1 MSGWSWRSKE
11 TFGDKS
17 VNSEGGEVEKPA
29 ADATPKPKQKS
40 IWEDDNESWWSEFDD
55 SRSKR
60 VTGFSGGSSTYKAY
74 SYDDAFDDSDSRWY
88 KKNSFRYGGYQDYS
102 PSRLFR
108 NSFSTFR
115 SSYESADNELKNKA
129 IQALRTLTRNA
140 NTVADKSAKIT
151 YNVQFGDGASG
162 NGAEDRLGVST
173 GKQQTHTIFVSP
185 DNLAKTDTDDA
196 TDAAIDAL
204 TGFVLLRV
212 QIAQG
217 VEKDVLDEVNATA
230 MSAMPVK
237 LAGLMTSGA
246 MSKEDAAA
254 AAEAYANDYAAGMLA
269 KSLLTRLAR
278 RSVVKD
284 WGGFAPYFVRHAKQF
299 AAVREKLENKDGTA
313 SVEMLSAQIAY
324 NFLIDEEQLPID
336 KPIEDIVTK
345 HLGDELTAEDI
356 LPACRKLVADIREY
370 LRSEGKPEAGQ
381 IEQALNEIF
390 DSLSDDNAKS
400 EAEAKS
406 SLENQLDSIADFMD
420 EMFNQ
425 AAASESAAEMT
436 AAAKDSQAVTDKLS
450 AMRFLEKLKDTIDT
464 LADSMANSAQV
475 GMSKSG
481 MTGSASYQQSMI
493 DSQLA
498 HYGLRSQ
505 SLMKEYGVTADITSD
520 KNPID
525 QTSEESVRESILKNV
540 ANTKEFVKQA
550 TEALKA
556 AAKDVKKAVADEL
569 QETKEKLR
577 ETLER
582 LAAAE
587 QRARTLAEETKQLAI
602 KHPTADPINTGMAQ
616 AVESTVAQQELLTKR
631 LAEIDSTLK
640 RISRARGQ
648 TALQNMASQSRS
660 AANDARAAIRNAAWD
675 CTNTESAA
683 MNAFMNSGLSEY
695 SNAKAVADRNEKEF
709 QLDKKWHETA
719 KDAFF
724 RHGAEEQ
731 LDFASALLDQAHRE
745 LLQLLLQ
752 QLTARKRAASDDD
765 DDDEGTNELPESLRK
780 MTPEQRK
787 LMDNAAKHLG
797 LSATKLLELLK
808 NMSRGRTGNA
818 KAADIGKQ
826 IREKLIEPAAAL
838 SPVDEQLFG
847 ERVKN
852 TVNLLT
858 GNALD
863 QIHDEA
869 THSVEEEFVAYL
881 SHNDAKPTIR
891 VVKPDSRLLSSSKHI
906 VRGIKKAN
914 RGAIERIRD
923 ALSFQSNKRSG
934 EVHGLLSGDLDEGSL
949 HKLQYDSEHI
959 WSQKT
964 LTRLPDVAVGIL
976 VDQSGSMATGYKIEH
991 AREMCVVLA
1000 EAVKQVPGVHLHIY
1014 GHTANR
1020 GGGNSELQ
1028 LFEHYSST
1036 GDSRSADLSQ
1046 LGSIAAL
1053 SNNYD
1058 GYAIKETA
1066 KRLSLDPAKKK
1077 YLFIIADGLPHGT
1090 GYCGKEAEKHVKSV
1104 CSFVRTKLKISTYAF
1119 GVGVSSHSDIAQ
1131 FTSQYGENNTV
1142 FISNVKQAL
1151 PKIVRFL
1158 RHVLQKEK
1166 TLVDASAD

>member
-17 VNSEGGEVEKPA
+17 ADSEGGEVEKPA
-29 ADATPKPKQKS
+29 ADAKPKAQKKS
-40 IWEDDNESWWSEFDD
+40 IWEDDKESWWSEFDD
-55 SRSKR
+55 SGSTR
-60 VTGFSGGSSTYKAY
+60 VTGFSGGSSTHKAY
-74 SYDDAFDDSDSRWY
+74 SYDEAFDDSDSRWY

-108 NSFSTFR
+108 NSFSSFR
-115 SSYESADNELKNKA
+115 STYQSADNELKNKA

-151 YNVQFGDGASG
+151 YNVQFGNGASS
-162 NGAEDRLGVST
+162 NGSEDRLGVST
-173 GKQQTHTIFVSP
+173 GKQQTHTIFVTP
-185 DNLAKTDTDDA
+185 DNLAKAETDDA
-196 TDAAIDAL
+196 NDAAIDAL

-217 VEKDVLDEVNATA
+217 VEKNVLDEVNSTA

-237 LAGLMTSGA
+237 LAGLMTSGTI
-246 MSKEDAAA
+246 SKEDGAA
-254 AAEAYANDYAAGMLA
+254 AAEEYANDYAAGMLA

-324 NFLIDEEQLPID
+324 NFLIDEDQLPID

-345 HLGDELTAEDI
+345 HLGDELTPEDI
-356 LPACRKLVADIREY
+356 LPACRNLVTDIRAY
-370 LRSEGKPEAGQ
+370 LRTEGKPEAGQ

-390 DSLSDDNAKS
+390 DGLSSDESKS

-406 SLENQLDSIADFMD
+406 AMENQLDNIADFMD
-420 EMFNQ
+420 AMFDQ
-425 AAASESAAEMT
+425 AAASENAAEMRAST
-436 AAAKDSQAVTDKLS
+436 DAGRAANDKLT
-450 AMRFLEKLKDTIDT
+450 AMKFLDKLKDVLEN
-464 LADSMANSAQV
+464 LATSIANSAV
-475 GMSKSG
+475 PGASKASMLSG
-481 MTGSASYQQSMI
+481 SSYSRSMA
-493 DSQLA
+493 DSQMD
-498 HYGLRSQ
+498 HYSARAQ
-505 SLMKEYGVTADITSD
+505 ELMKEYGVTAEVKSD

-525 QTSEESVRESILKNV
+525 QTSEESVRESILNHSKNIQ
-540 ANTKEFVKQA
+540 EFIKQA
-550 TEALKA
+550 DEAIKA
-556 AAKDVKKAVADEL
+556 AAKDIRKDVAKEL
-569 QETKEKLR
+569 QATKEKL
-577 ETLER
+577 LEMLKKLGATGER
-582 LAAAE
+582 AE
-587 QRARTLAEETKQLAI
+587 ALAEESRQLAVE
-602 KHPTADPINTGMAQ
+602 HPAADPINTAMRQ
-616 AVESTVAQQELLTKR
+616 AVKAAEKQQESLLKR
-631 LAEIDSTLK
+631 LTETEAALK
-640 RISRARGQ
+640 RVTRIRGQ
-648 TALQNMASQSRS
+648 TALQSMYSHARQV
-660 AANDARAAIRNAAWD
+660 ANEARAAMRNIAGE
-675 CTNTESAA
+675 CTNTESGA
-683 MNAFMNSGLSEY
+683 MNSFMNHGFDAY
-695 SNAKAVADRNEKEF
+695 SNAKVYADRDGKEF
-709 QLDKKWHETA
+709 QLDKKWHENG

-745 LLQLLLQ
+745 LLQLLLK
-752 QLTARKRAASDDD
+752 QLTTRKRASSDDD
-765 DDDEGTNELPESLRK
+765 EDEEANELPESLRK
-780 MTPEQRK
+780 MTEEQRK
-787 LMDNAAKHLG
+787 LMDNAANHLG
-797 LSATKLLELLK
+797 LSASKLLELLK
-808 NMSRGRTGNA
+808 NMRKGKTGNA

-826 IREKLIEPAAAL
+826 IREKLIAPAAEL

-881 SHNDAKPTIR
+881 SHNDAKPIIR
-891 VVKPDSRLLSSSKHI
+891 VTKQENHLHSSRTI
-906 VRGIKKAN
+906 VNGIKKAN

-976 VDQSGSMATGYKIEH
+976 VDQSGSMASGYKIEQ

-1020 GGGNSELQ
+1020 GGGSTDLQ

-1036 GDSRSADLSQ
+1036 GDSRNADLSQ
-1046 LGSIAAL
+1046 LGAITAL

-1066 KRLSLDPAKKK
+1066 KRLALDPAKKK

-1090 GYCGKEAEKHVKSV
+1090 GYSGKEAEKHVKSV

-1119 GVGVSSHSDIAQ
+1119 GVGVNSHGDVAQ

-1166 TLVDASAD
+1166 TLVDANTD

>member
-17 VNSEGGEVEKPA
+17 ANSEGGEVEKPA
-29 ADATPKPKQKS
+29 ADATPKSQPKS
-40 IWEDDNESWWSEFDD
+40 IWEDDKESWWSEFDD
-55 SRSKR
+55 SGSKR
-60 VTGFSGGSSTYKAY
+60 VTGFSGGSSAYKAY
-74 SYDDAFDDSDSRWY
+74 SYDDAFDDSDNRWY

-108 NSFSTFR
+108 NSFSGFR
-115 SSYESADNELKNKA
+115 SSYQSADNELKNKA

-151 YNVQFGDGASG
+151 YNVQFG
-162 NGAEDRLGVST
+162 NGAASNGSEDRLGVST

-185 DNLAKTDTDDA
+185 DNLAKADTDDA
-196 TDAAIDAL
+196 NDAAIDAL

-237 LAGLMTSGA
+237 LAGLMTSGVI
-246 MSKEDAAA
+246 SKEGGAA
-254 AAEAYANDYAAGMLA
+254 AAEEYANDYAAGMLA

-313 SVEMLSAQIAY
+313 SLEMLSAQIAY
-324 NFLIDEEQLPID
+324 NFLIDEEQLPIE

-345 HLGDELTAEDI
+345 HLGDELTPEDI
-356 LPACRKLVADIREY
+356 LPACRNLVTDIRAY

-390 DSLSDDNAKS
+390 DSLSSDTSKS
-400 EAEAKS
+400 EADAQS
-406 SLENQLDSIADFMD
+406 AMENQLDRIADFMD
-420 EMFNQ
+420 GMFEQ
-425 AAASESAAEMT
+425 AAANESAAEMK
-436 AAAKDSQAVTDKLS
+436 AAAKAGQAANDKLT
-450 AMRFLEKLKDTIDT
+450 AMKFLEKLKDVINT
-464 LADSMANSAQV
+464 LGTSLANSAV
-475 GMSKSG
+475 PGASKS
-481 MTGSASYQQSMI
+481 SMI
-493 DSQLA
+493 SSSHYQRSMVDSQMD
-498 HYGLRSQ
+498 HYGMRAQ
-505 SLMKEYGVTADITSD
+505 ELMKEYGVTAEIRSD

-525 QTSEESVRESILKNV
+525 QTSEESVRDSILKQAENI
-540 ANTKEFVKQA
+540 KEFVKQA
-550 TEALKA
+550 NDALKA
-556 AAKDVKKAVADEL
+556 AAKDVRKNVGDEL
-569 QETKEKLR
+569 QATKEKLL
-577 ETLER
+577 ETLEK
-582 LAAAE
+582 LAAAGVSAE
-587 QRARTLAEETKQLAI
+587 TLAEEARQLAVEY
-602 KHPTADPINTGMAQ
+602 PTADPINTAMRK
-616 AVESTVAQQELLTKR
+616 AVEATTTQQKLLENK
-631 LAEIDSTLK
+631 LAETEQKLK
-640 RISRARGQ
+640 NVNRARGQ
-648 TALQNMASQSRS
+648 TALQNMYSQARS
-660 AANDARAAIRNAAWD
+660 AANEARAAIRNAAWD
-675 CTNTESAA
+675 CTATESGA
-683 MNAFMNSGLSEY
+683 MNAFMNHGLNEY
-695 SNAKAVADRNEKEF
+695 SGAKAVADRDGSEF
-709 QLDKKWHETA
+709 KLDTRWHING

-731 LDFASALLDQAHRE
+731 MDFASALLDQAHRE
-745 LLQLLLQ
+745 LLQLLLK
-752 QLTARKRAASDDD
+752 QLTARRHTSE
-765 DDDEGTNELPESLRK
+765 DDDEEANELPESLRK

-808 NMSRGRTGNA
+808 NMSRGKTGNA
-818 KAADIGKQ
+818 KAAEIGKQ
-826 IREKLIEPAAAL
+826 IREKLIAPAAEL
-838 SPVDEQLFG
+838 SPVDEELFG

-881 SHNDAKPTIR
+881 SHNDAKPTIK
-891 VVKPDSRLLSSSKHI
+891 VTKQDSHLASSRSI
-906 VRGIKKAN
+906 VSAIKKAN

-976 VDQSGSMATGYKIEH
+976 VDQSGSMGCGYKIEQ

-1000 EAVKQVPGVHLHIY
+1000 EAVKQIAGVHLHIY

-1020 GGGNSELQ
+1020 GGYGADLQ

-1036 GDSRSADLSQ
+1036 GDSRNADLSQ
-1046 LGSIAAL
+1046 LGAITAM

-1090 GYCGKEAEKHVKSV
+1090 GYSGKEAEKHVKSV

-1119 GVGVSSHSDIAQ
+1119 GVGVTSHGDVAQ

-1166 TLVDASAD
+1166 TLVDANTD